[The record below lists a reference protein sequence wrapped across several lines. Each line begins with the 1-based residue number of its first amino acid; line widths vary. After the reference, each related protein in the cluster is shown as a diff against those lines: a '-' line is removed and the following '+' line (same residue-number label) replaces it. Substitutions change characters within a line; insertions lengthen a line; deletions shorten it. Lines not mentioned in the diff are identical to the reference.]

1 MLALKVLFILHIK
14 LWELQVQSRSS
25 IELHNAKSYEIL
37 LGGVLASPL
46 LSDFAP
52 KRKATTLIMTM

>member
-1 MLALKVLFILHIK
+1 M
-14 LWELQVQSRSS
+14 QSRSS

-52 KRKATTLIMTM
+52 KSKATMLIMTM

>member
-1 MLALKVLFILHIK
+1 M
-14 LWELQVQSRSS
+14 QSRSS
-25 IELHNAKSYEIL
+25 IELRNAKSYDIL

-52 KRKATTLIMTM
+52 KSKATTLIITM